1 MEELLISAE
10 SSVLPSGVPWVSS
23 CFGWFA
29 RQFCVCFKETL
40 CDVTSGRLVTG
51 SSVSVDT
58 FTANSGS
65 LCDPSSEET
74 TVWFTVGLF
83 ERSSIEGSLLVLLS
97 ELSLLLSLVR
107 RTLIPNV
114 PWVVSSFFD
123 LGGVEKELTL
133 SCLRFPRSCVI
144 FCLFS
149 SNFPCVS
156 NNGLSLISERRL
168 RRWPSKPGRR
178 QNYIDFEKWNEFT
191 AVKIRAR
198 LASSFYAAEN
208 HYDRKRNL
216 DAETNKLYQIPLI
229 TNRISALFV
238 LQWQYKWNIEVRKS
252 LQNTIERYLGKKMR
266 LPI

>member
-23 CFGWFA
+23 CFGWFV

-149 SNFPCVS
+149 SNFPCAS
-156 NNGLSLISERRL
+156 NSGLSLISERRL
-168 RRWPSKPGRR
+168 RRWPSKPGR

-216 DAETNKLYQIPLI
+216 DAETNKL
-229 TNRISALFV
+229 
-238 LQWQYKWNIEVRKS
+238 
-252 LQNTIERYLGKKMR
+252 
-266 LPI
+266 